1 MKKLFTLFI
10 TIFSCLQLYAQH
22 TYVFFGSFNWEK
34 ETEGI
39 YVYELNTQ
47 NGKLSKIASVS
58 GISNPSF
65 LTLSPNGKYLFAC
78 TESKTKNGGSVS
90 SFEFNPDKKTL
101 QFISKQSSGGENPV
115 YLTVHPSGKWLVN
128 GNYTE
133 GSVSVYPI
141 SGNGTL
147 EPFVQN
153 IQFSEGSVNP
163 DRQDRAHI
171 HSTVFSPD
179 SDYLFLPDLGADKI
193 RAYRFY
199 GEKNT
204 PLQEAEIPFI
214 KTTLGAGPRHFT
226 FHPNGKFAYCIEEMG
241 GAASVYAYKNGN
253 LKPLQRIFT
262 HPETCKEDFES
273 SDVHISPD
281 GKFLYASNRGKENNI
296 AIFSIQDDGS
306 LKTIGYQ
313 SVKGKHPRTF
323 NLDPSGQFL
332 ITANTATNNVTVFK
346 RNPETGLLKKAGRK
360 IKIRNVSNVQ
370 IRRY

>member
-1 MKKLFTLFI
+1 MKKLFILFI

-65 LTLSPNGKYLFAC
+65 IALSPDGKYLFAC

-90 SFEFNPDKKTL
+90 SFEFNAEKKSL
-101 QFISKQSSGGENPV
+101 QFISTQSSGGENPV

-153 IQFSEGSVNP
+153 IQFSDGSVNP

-226 FHPNGKFAYCIEEMG
+226 FHPNGN
-241 GAASVYAYKNGN
+241 SRTV
-253 LKPLQRIFT
+253 LK
-262 HPETCKEDFES
+262 KWA
-273 SDVHISPD
+273 V
-281 GKFLYASNRGKENNI
+281 
-296 AIFSIQDDGS
+296 
-306 LKTIGYQ
+306 Q
-313 SVKGKHPRTF
+313 SVFMLTKT
-323 NLDPSGQFL
+323 
-332 ITANTATNNVTVFK
+332 
-346 RNPETGLLKKAGRK
+346 ET
-360 IKIRNVSNVQ
+360 
-370 IRRY
+370 